1 MPMARKPAAWRRRFP
16 LACGLVASIWR
27 QRVWQMTSRSCI
39 WSPMWSVMAK
49 VGHARNCRRLRRCF
63 GTARR
68 STITIWRPHRR
79 GKRNAP
85 DSGGRYP
92 ALTRAGLDGSGPCRP
107 AAHGGARS
115 ALFVA
120 DCRTAV
126 GRTASFIAP
135 ANASKSQPAEIR
147 AGPPIGIGYLR
158 CLEGRQS
165 LLDRR

>member
-1 MPMARKPAAWRRRFP
+1 MPLGSCLARKPAAWRRRFP

-79 GKRNAP
+79 RQAKC
-85 DSGGRYP
+85 SGFGR
-92 ALTRAGLDGSGPCRP
+92 AISC
-107 AAHGGARS
+107 
-115 ALFVA
+115 
-120 DCRTAV
+120 
-126 GRTASFIAP
+126 
-135 ANASKSQPAEIR
+135 ANAR
-147 AGPPIGIGYLR
+147 GIGRFWGHVDPLPMAVLDPPYSSRIAERRLA
-158 CLEGRQS
+158 GRRAS
-165 LLDRR
+165 LLRRTPPNPSLLRYALARR